1 MLESGLKSSLNEG
14 LQFKNEVKSIT
25 SLQLGNK
32 YGFVVTIES
41 PFGTYYCPLEGYRT
55 KEQAFQVLKG
65 RLK

>member
-1 MLESGLKSSLNEG
+1 MLKSGLKSNLNEG

-25 SLQLGNK
+25 SLQLGSR
-32 YGFVVTIES
+32 YGFVVEIDS
-41 PFGTYYCPLEGYRT
+41 PFGRFFCPLEGYRT

>member
-1 MLESGLKSSLNEG
+1 MMETGLQSQINEG

-25 SLQLGNK
+25 SLQIGSK
-32 YGFVVTIES
+32 YGFVVEIQS
-41 PFGTYYCPLEGYRT
+41 PFGKFYCPLEGYRT